1 MLITLKHEL
10 QGQKVSLCRARCV
23 YRVHLVG

>member
-10 QGQKVSLCRARCV
+10 QGKKMSLCRARGV